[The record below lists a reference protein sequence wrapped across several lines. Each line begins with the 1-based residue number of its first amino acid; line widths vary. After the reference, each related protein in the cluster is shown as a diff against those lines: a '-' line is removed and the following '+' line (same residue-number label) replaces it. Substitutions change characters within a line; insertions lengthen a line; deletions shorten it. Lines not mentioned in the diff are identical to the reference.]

1 MNAVRS
7 SQSLGSFLYLRERRM
22 GNTKLQYAVRAVLAA
37 AAASAVVPAH
47 AQTAPAAANDTAL
60 QEVVVTGSRLAISP
74 NDVSISP
81 ITSLDSLDI
90 QKSGLVRTEDLLNNL
105 PQVVA
110 EQSSGT
116 SISSNGTATVSLRG
130 LGSQRTL
137 VLVNGTRMAPGA
149 GLGVTTTSSADINQ
163 IPADLVE
170 RVDVLTGGASAVYG
184 ADAVAGVVNFVLNTH
199 FEGVRVDA
207 NYGFGR
213 YNNDHTD
220 LQNNLAAAGDPVPTG
235 SVDAGFN
242 KDVSFLAG
250 ANFADGKGNATV
262 YATYLN
268 SSPAVGYQYDYA
280 GCSLNTPSVLPGPG
294 GLSCGGSGTP
304 ATGRFAVYGSTA
316 GSAAIKPVTPSKSYA
331 IDPATGAFRPYV
343 SATDSYNYGGLSFL
357 QRAAERYTAGSFLT
371 YDINDNTSVYSNF
384 MYARNSSEANYGPS
398 GLFTYTGATISC
410 ANPLLTATEVGILCA
425 PAAVAANQLAFPQ
438 NAGTNNINLYV
449 GRRAVE
455 NGPREDNYLSN
466 SFRETVGVKGKWIEG
481 LSYDLYGQVGI
492 NTMHDSQSNYINSTS
507 ATNALNV
514 VTDTRAG
521 SATFGQPVC
530 ESVINGTSPTCVPW
544 NIFQKGGV
552 TPAAIAYI
560 DVPSTYSVT
569 AKEFIVDGSV
579 TADLEKMGMK
589 LPTASAGPSVNL
601 GAEYRS
607 ESYILDPDYVFA
619 NGLNSGGNGAQSAIN
634 GGFHVSEI
642 YTEGRLPVLNDLPA
656 AYDLSFD
663 AGYRYSKYTS
673 GFNTNTYKFGV
684 EYAPIKDVKLRGGY
698 NRAVRAPSVGD
709 LFAPA
714 VIGAGG
720 TADPCWGPVIGGT
733 GGTTGTIQGHDF
745 AYCARTGVTA
755 AEWGNIATNPAA
767 QINTSVGGNIDLKPE
782 IADTFTYGLV
792 FQPTFVAN
800 LSASLDFY
808 YIRIQNTIESLTSNT
823 IINNCGENNSGC
835 DLIHRGAG
843 TGSLWFNT
851 GNFVQATEQNIGT
864 ISTKGIDLASHYS
877 FDTGYGKVGIQLL
890 GTRVLNFY
898 TAPIAGGA
906 AYNCAGYWGTT
917 CGAPTPHWRHV
928 LNTDWQA
935 PWMGLDLSVRWRYI
949 GPSQTDHASQ
959 DPQLASTYYTGTAHI
974 GGYSY
979 LDLSLNMP
987 IASTGIDLR
996 VGVNNLTDKAPPIIP
1011 SGSYSECP
1019 NTSCNDNTWVGT
1031 YDTLGRYL
1039 YAHVQVKF

>member
-1 MNAVRS
+1 
-7 SQSLGSFLYLRERRM
+7 M

-37 AAASAVVPAH
+37 AAASAVGPAY
-47 AQTAPAAANDTAL
+47 AQTAPVVANDTL

-90 QKSGLVRTEDLLNNL
+90 QKTGLVRTEDLLNNL

-110 EQSSGT
+110 EQSGGT

-137 VLVNGTRMAPGA
+137 VLVNGTRLAPGA
-149 GLGVTTTSSADINQ
+149 GLSAAGNNTSSSPDINQ
-163 IPADLVE
+163 IPAELIQ

-184 ADAVAGVVNFVLNTH
+184 ADAVAGVVNFVLDTH
-199 FEGVRVDA
+199 FEGIRFDA

-213 YNNDHTD
+213 FNNDNASF
-220 LQNNLAAAGDPVPTG
+220 LANLTAAHDPLPQST
-235 SVDAGFN
+235 VDAGFN
-242 KDVSFLAG
+242 KDVSFIAG
-250 ANFADGKGNATV
+250 SNFADGKGNATV
-262 YATYLN
+262 YATYLKT
-268 SSPAVGYQYDYA
+268 SPAVGYQYDYA
-280 GCSLNTPSVLPGPG
+280 GCSLNTPSTLPGPG
-294 GLSCGGSGTP
+294 GLHCGGSGTP
-304 ATGRFAVYGSTA
+304 ATGRFAVFGQLPPD
-316 GSAAIKPVTPSKSYA
+316 PVTGKPSPLVPQTPAKAYA
-331 IDPATGAFRPYV
+331 VDPVTGAFRPYV
-343 SATDSYNYGGLSFL
+343 SATDSYNYGGLSYL
-357 QRAAERYTAGSFLT
+357 QRAAERYTAGSFLN
-371 YDINDNTSVYSNF
+371 YDINDSTNVYSDF

-398 GLFTYTGATISC
+398 GLFTYTAATISC
-410 ANPLLTATEVGILCA
+410 ANPLLTPTEVGILCA
-425 PAAVAANQLAFPQ
+425 PNVVAANQRAFPQ

-466 SFRETVGVKGKWIEG
+466 SFRETLGVKGKWIEG

-492 NTMHDSQSNYINSTS
+492 NTMHDSQGNYINATS
-507 ATNALNV
+507 GTNALNV
-514 VTDTRAG
+514 VTDPKTGLPACV
-521 SATFGQPVC
+521 SAL
-530 ESVINGTSPTCVPW
+530 NGTAPTCVPW

-560 DVPSTYSVT
+560 DVPATYSVT

-607 ESYILDPDYVFA
+607 ESYILDPDYIFA
-619 NGLNSGGNGAQSAIN
+619 NGLNSGGNGAQRAIN

-642 YTEGRLPVLNDLPA
+642 FTEFRLPVLNDLPA

-684 EYAPIKDVKLRGGY
+684 EYAPIKDVKLRAGY

-709 LFAPA
+709 LFSPA

-733 GGTTGTIQGHDF
+733 PGTTLGTIQGHNF
-745 AYCARTGVTA
+745 AYCAKTGVTPG
-755 AEWGNIATNPAA
+755 EWGTITTNPAA

-782 IADTFTYGLV
+782 IADTFTYGFV

-800 LSASLDFY
+800 LVASLDFY
-808 YIRIQNTIESLTSNT
+808 YIKIANTIESLSSNT
-823 IINNCGENNSGC
+823 IINNCGNSGIGC
-835 DLIHRGAG
+835 NLIHRGAG

-851 GNFVQATEQNIGT
+851 TNFVTATEQNIGT

-877 FDTGYGKVGIQLL
+877 FDTGYGKLGVQLL
-890 GTRVLNFY
+890 GTRVLNFF
-898 TAPIAGGA
+898 TAPIAGGP

-935 PWMGLDLSVRWRYI
+935 PWAGLDLSLRWRYI
-949 GPSQTDHASQ
+949 GPSQTDHSSQ
-959 DPQLASTYYTGTAHI
+959 DPQLAATYFLPTAHI

-979 LDLSLNMP
+979 LDVSLSAP
-987 IASTGIDLR
+987 IAATGIDLR
-996 VGVNNLTDKAPPIIP
+996 VGVNNLGDKRPPIIP
-1011 SGSYSECP
+1011 SGSYTECP
-1019 NTSCNDNTWVGT
+1019 NSSCNDNTWVGT

>member
-1 MNAVRS
+1 
-7 SQSLGSFLYLRERRM
+7 M

-37 AAASAVVPAH
+37 AAASAAGAPAY

-81 ITSLDSLDI
+81 VTSLDSLDI

-110 EQSSGT
+110 EQSGGT

-137 VLVNGTRMAPGA
+137 VLVNGTRLAPGA
-149 GLGVTTTSSADINQ
+149 GLSAAGNNTSSSPDINQ
-163 IPADLVE
+163 IPAELIE

-213 YNNDHTD
+213 FTNNNAAD
-220 LQNNLAAAGDPVPTG
+220 LAALAAAHDPTPQST
-235 SVDAGFN
+235 VDAGFN
-242 KDVSFLAG
+242 KDVSFIAG
-250 ANFADGKGNATV
+250 SNFADGKGNATV
-262 YATYLN
+262 YATYLKT
-268 SSPAVGYQYDYA
+268 SPAVGYQYDYA
-280 GCSLNTPSVLPGPG
+280 GCSLNTPSTLPGPG
-294 GLSCGGSGTP
+294 GLHCGGSGTP
-304 ATGRFAVYGSTA
+304 ATGRFAVFGQTTPTSPLVSQTPA
-316 GSAAIKPVTPSKSYA
+316 SAYA
-331 IDPATGAFRPYV
+331 IDPTTGAFRPYV

-357 QRAAERYTAGSFLT
+357 QRAAERYTAGSFLN
-371 YDINDNTSVYSNF
+371 YDINDNTNVYSDF

-398 GLFTYTGATISC
+398 GLFTYTAATISC
-410 ANPLLTATEVGILCA
+410 ANPLLSAAEVGILCA
-425 PAAVAANQLAFPQ
+425 PATVAANQIAFPQ

-466 SFRETVGVKGKWIEG
+466 SFRETLGVKGKWIEG
-481 LSYDLYGQVGI
+481 LSYDFYGQVGI
-492 NTMHDSQSNYINSTS
+492 NTMHDSEANFINSTS
-507 ATNALNV
+507 GTNALNV
-514 VTDTRAG
+514 VTDPKTGLPACV
-521 SATFGQPVC
+521 SAL
-530 ESVINGTSPTCVPW
+530 NGTAPTCVPW
-544 NIFQKGGV
+544 NIFAKGGV

-560 DVPSTYSVT
+560 DVPATYSVT

-579 TADLEKMGMK
+579 TADLEKMGIK
-589 LPTASAGPSVNL
+589 LPTASSGPSINL
-601 GAEYRS
+601 GSEYRS
-607 ESYILDPDYVFA
+607 ESYVLDPDYIFA

-642 YTEGRLPVLNDLPA
+642 FTEARLPVLNDLPA
-656 AYDLSFD
+656 AYDLTFD

-673 GFNTNTYKFGV
+673 GFDTNTYKFGV
-684 EYAPIKDVKLRGGY
+684 EYAPIQDVKLRAGY

-709 LFAPA
+709 LFSPA

-733 GGTTGTIQGHDF
+733 VGTTLGTIQGHDF

-755 AEWGNIATNPAA
+755 GEWGNITPNPAA

-800 LSASLDFY
+800 LVASLDFY
-808 YIRIQNTIESLTSNT
+808 YIKIANTIESLSSNT
-823 IINNCGENNSGC
+823 ITNNCGNSGIGC

-851 GNFVQATEQNIGT
+851 TQFVTATEQNIGT

-877 FDTGYGKVGIQLL
+877 FDTGYGKVGVQLL

-898 TAPIAGGA
+898 TAPVAGGP
-906 AYNCAGYWGTT
+906 AYNCAGYWGST
-917 CGAPTPHWRHV
+917 CGPPTPHWRHV

-935 PWMGLDLSVRWRYI
+935 PWAGLDLSVRWRYI
-949 GPSQTDHASQ
+949 GPSQTDHSSQ
-959 DPQLASTYYTGTAHI
+959 DPQLAATYFLPTAHI

-979 LDLSLNMP
+979 IDLSLSAP
-987 IASTGIDLR
+987 IAATGIDLR
-996 VGVNNLTDKAPPIIP
+996 VGVNNLGDKRPPIIAN
-1011 SGSYSECP
+1011 GSYTDCP

>member
-1 MNAVRS
+1 
-7 SQSLGSFLYLRERRM
+7 M

-37 AAASAVVPAH
+37 AAATAAGAPAY
-47 AQTAPAAANDTAL
+47 AQTAPAAASDAAL

-110 EQSSGT
+110 EQSGGT

-137 VLVNGTRMAPGA
+137 VLVNGTRLAPGA
-149 GLGVTTTSSADINQ
+149 GLGTSITSSADINQ
-163 IPADLVE
+163 IPADLIE

-199 FEGVRVDA
+199 FEGVRLDA

-213 YNNDHTD
+213 YNNDHSD
-220 LQNNLAAAGDPVPTG
+220 LLANLAAAGDPAPP
-235 SVDAGFN
+235 SVTDAGFN
-242 KDVSFLAG
+242 KDLSFLAG
-250 ANFADGKGNATV
+250 SNVADGKGNATV
-262 YATYLN
+262 YATYLRT
-268 SSPAVGYQYDYA
+268 SPAVGNQYDYA
-280 GCSLNTPSVLPGPG
+280 GCSLNTPSTLPGPG
-294 GLSCGGSGTP
+294 GLHCGGSGTP
-304 ATGRFAVYGSTA
+304 ATGRFAVYGV
-316 GSAAIKPVTPSKSYA
+316 AAAPNSPLVTQTPAAAYA
-331 IDPATGAFRPYV
+331 IDPTTGAFRPYD

-357 QRAAERYTAGSFLT
+357 QRAAERYTAGSFIN
-371 YDINDNTSVYSNF
+371 YDINDNTNVYSNF

-398 GLFTYTGATISC
+398 GLFSYTAATISC
-410 ANPLLTATEVGILCA
+410 ANPLLSAQEVAILCA
-425 PAAVAANQLAFPQ
+425 PNVVAANQRAFPQ

-466 SFRETVGVKGKWIEG
+466 SFRETLGVKGKWIEG

-492 NTMHDSQSNYINSTS
+492 NTMHDEEGDFINSTS

-514 VTDTRAG
+514 VTNP
-521 SATFGQPVC
+521 ATGLPACVAAL
-530 ESVINGTSPTCVPW
+530 NGTSPSCVPW
-544 NIFQKGGV
+544 NIFAKGGV
-552 TPAAIAYI
+552 TPAAIGYI
-560 DVPSTYSVT
+560 DTPSTYSIT
-569 AKEFIVDGSV
+569 TQEFIVDGSV

-589 LPTASAGPSVNL
+589 LPTATSGPSINL

-607 ESYILDPDYVFA
+607 ESYNLAPDYVFE
-619 NGLNSGGNGAQSAIN
+619 NGLNSGGNGAQSPVD

-642 YTEGRLPVLNDLPA
+642 FTEARLPILNDLPL
-656 AYDLSFD
+656 AYDLNID

-673 GFNTNTYKFGV
+673 GFDTNTYKFGL

-709 LFAPA
+709 LFSPA
-714 VIGAGG
+714 LIGAGG
-720 TADPCWGPVIGGT
+720 TADPCWGPVIGGVA
-733 GGTTGTIQGHDF
+733 GTTQGTIQGHDF
-745 AYCARTGVTA
+745 AYCARTGVTQ
-755 AEWGNIATNPAA
+755 AEWGNITTNPAA
-767 QINTSVGGNIDLKPE
+767 QINTSVGGNINLKPE
-782 IADTFTYGLV
+782 IADTFTYGFV

-800 LSASLDFY
+800 LVASLDFY
-808 YIRIQNTIESLTSNT
+808 YIRIENTIESLSSNT
-823 IINNCGENNSGC
+823 IINNCGENDIGC

-851 GNFVQATEQNIGT
+851 TNFVTATEQNIGT

-877 FDTGYGKVGIQLL
+877 YDIGYGKLGFQLL

-935 PWMGLDLSVRWRYI
+935 PWAGLDLSVRWRYI
-949 GPSQTDHASQ
+949 APTQTDHSSQ
-959 DPQLASTYYTGTAHI
+959 DPQLAATYFLPTAHI

-979 LDLSLNMP
+979 IDLSLSAP
-987 IASTGIDLR
+987 IAATGIDLR
-996 VGVNNLTDKAPPIIP
+996 VGVNNLTGKAPPIIP
-1011 SGSYSECP
+1011 SGSYTECP

>member
-1 MNAVRS
+1 
-7 SQSLGSFLYLRERRM
+7 M

-90 QKSGLVRTEDLLNNL
+90 AKSGLVRTEDLLNNL
-105 PQVVA
+105 PSVVA
-110 EQSSGT
+110 EQSGGT

-130 LGSQRTL
+130 LGSQRTM
-137 VLVNGTRMAPGA
+137 VLVNGTRLAPGA
-149 GLGVTTTSSADINQ
+149 GLSAAGNNTSSSPDINQ
-163 IPADLVE
+163 IPADLIE

-199 FEGVRVDA
+199 FEGVRIDS

-213 YNNDHTD
+213 YNNDHQD
-220 LQNNLAAAGDPVPTG
+220 LLNNLIAKGDPVPP
-235 SVDAGFN
+235 SVTDAGFN
-242 KDVSFLAG
+242 KDISFLAG
-250 ANFADGKGNATV
+250 SNFADGKGNATV
-262 YATYLN
+262 YATYLRT
-268 SSPAVGYQYDYA
+268 SPAVGYQYDYA

-304 ATGRFAVYGSTA
+304 ATGRFAVYGSTVA
-316 GSAAIKPVTPSKSYA
+316 GGAVKPVTPASSYA
-331 IDPATGAFRPYV
+331 IDPTTGAFRPY
-343 SATDSYNYGGLSFL
+343 SNATDSYNYGGLSFL
-357 QRAAERYTAGSFLT
+357 QRAAERYTAGSFLN
-371 YDINDNTSVYSNF
+371 YDINDHTNVYSDF

-398 GLFTYTGATISC
+398 GLFSYTAATISC
-410 ANPLLTATEVGILCA
+410 ANPLLSAQELSILCA
-425 PAAVAANQLAFPQ
+425 PATIAANQLAFPQ

-466 SFRETVGVKGKWIEG
+466 SFRETLGVKGKWLEG
-481 LSYDLYGQVGI
+481 LSYDLYGQIGI
-492 NTMHDSQSNYINSTS
+492 NTMHDSEANFINSTS
-507 ATNALNV
+507 GTNALNV
-514 VTDTRAG
+514 IQT
-521 SATFGQPVC
+521 ATGPQCVVGP
-530 ESVINGTSPTCVPW
+530 PCVPW
-544 NIFQKGGV
+544 DIFQKGGV
-552 TPAAIAYI
+552 TPAAINYI
-560 DVPSTYSVT
+560 DVPATYSVT
-569 AKEFIVDGSV
+569 VKEFIVDGSV
-579 TADLEKMGMK
+579 TADLEKFGMK
-589 LPTASAGPSVNL
+589 LPTASSGPSFNL

-607 ESYILDPDYVFA
+607 ENYIFDPDYIFE
-619 NGLNSGGNGAQSAIN
+619 NGLNSGGNGAQSPID

-709 LFAPA
+709 LFSPS

-720 TADPCWGPVIGGT
+720 TADPCWGPVVGGT

-767 QINTSVGGNIDLKPE
+767 QINTSVGGNINLKPE
-782 IADTFTYGLV
+782 IADTFTYGFV
-792 FQPTFVAN
+792 FQPTFVPN
-800 LSASLDFY
+800 LVASLDFY
-808 YIRIQNTIESLTSNT
+808 YIRIKNTIESLTSNT
-823 IINNCGENNSGC
+823 ITNNCGENNIGC

-843 TGSLWFNT
+843 TGSLWFN
-851 GNFVQATEQNIGT
+851 NNDFVTATEQNIGT

-890 GTRVLNFY
+890 GTRVLNSFV
-898 TAPIAGGA
+898 APIAGGA

-928 LNTDWQA
+928 LNSDWQA
-935 PWMGLDLSVRWRYI
+935 PWAGLDLSVRWRYI
-949 GPSQTDHASQ
+949 GPTQTDHSSQ
-959 DPQLASTYYTGTAHI
+959 DPQLASTYYLGTAHI

-979 LDLSLNMP
+979 IDLSLSAP

-996 VGVNNLTDKAPPIIP
+996 VGVNNLTGKAPPIIP

>member
-1 MNAVRS
+1 
-7 SQSLGSFLYLRERRM
+7 L
-22 GNTKLQYAVRAVLAA
+22 
-37 AAASAVVPAH
+37 
-47 AQTAPAAANDTAL
+47 
-60 QEVVVTGSRLAISP
+60 
-74 NDVSISP
+74 
-81 ITSLDSLDI
+81 
-90 QKSGLVRTEDLLNNL
+90 
-105 PQVVA
+105 
-110 EQSSGT
+110 
-116 SISSNGTATVSLRG
+116 
-130 LGSQRTL
+130 
-137 VLVNGTRMAPGA
+137 APGA
-149 GLGVTTTSSADINQ
+149 GLSAAGNNTSSSPDINQ
-163 IPADLVE
+163 IPAELIQ

-184 ADAVAGVVNFVLNTH
+184 ADAVAGVVNFVLDTH
-199 FEGVRVDA
+199 FEGVKVDA
-207 NYGFGR
+207 QYGFNR
-213 YNNDHTD
+213 YSNDHTD
-220 LQNNLAAAGDPVPTG
+220 LLNNLKNAGDPMPAST
-235 SVDAGFN
+235 VDAGFN
-242 KDVSFLAG
+242 KNVSIVMG
-250 ANFADGKGNATV
+250 SNFADGKGNATV

-268 SSPAVGYQYDYA
+268 TSPAVGYQYDYA
-280 GCSLNTPSVLPGPG
+280 GCSLNTPSTLPGPG

-304 ATGRFAVYGSTA
+304 ATGRFAVYGSTVA
-316 GSAAIKPVTPSKSYA
+316 GGAVKPVTPASSYA
-331 IDPATGAFRPYV
+331 IDPATGAFRPY
-343 SATDSYNYGGLSFL
+343 SNATDSYNYGGLSFL
-357 QRAAERYTAGSFLT
+357 QRAAERYTAGAFLN
-371 YDINDNTSVYSNF
+371 YDINDNTNVYSDF

-398 GLFTYTGATISC
+398 GLFTYTGATVSC
-410 ANPLLTATEVGILCA
+410 ANPLLSAAEVSILCA
-425 PAAVAANQLAFPQ
+425 PATVAANQLAFPQ

-466 SFRETVGVKGKWIEG
+466 SFRETLGVQGKWIEG
-481 LSYDLYGQVGI
+481 LSYNLYGQVGI
-492 NTMHDSQSNYINSTS
+492 NTMHDSQGGYINATS
-507 ATNALNV
+507 GTNALNV
-514 VTDTRAG
+514 VTDNRAG

-530 ESVINGTSPTCVPW
+530 EAAINGTATNCVPW
-544 NIFQKGGV
+544 NIFAKGGV

-560 DVPSTYSVT
+560 DVPATYSVT
-569 AKEFIVDGSV
+569 AKEYIVDGSV

-589 LPTASAGPSVNL
+589 LPSASAGPSINV

-607 ESYILDPDYVFA
+607 ESYVLDPDYIFA

-642 YTEGRLPVLNDLPA
+642 FTEGRLPVLNDLPA
-656 AYDLSFD
+656 AYNLSFD

-673 GFNTNTYKFGV
+673 GFDTNTYKFGV
-684 EYAPIKDVKLRGGY
+684 EYAPIKDVKFRGGY

-709 LFAPA
+709 LFSPA

-720 TADPCWGPVIGGT
+720 TADPCWGPVVGGT

-767 QINTSVGGNIDLKPE
+767 QINTSVGGSNALKPE
-782 IADTFTYGLV
+782 KADTFTYGLV
-792 FQPTFVAN
+792 FQPNFVPN
-800 LSASLDFY
+800 LVASLDFY

-823 IINNCGENNSGC
+823 IINNCGNNDSGC
-835 DLIHRGAG
+835 DLVHRGAG
-843 TGSLWFNT
+843 TGSLWFN
-851 GNFVQATEQNIGT
+851 NSDFVTATEQNIGT

-890 GTRVLNFY
+890 GTRVLNFF

-917 CGAPTPHWRHV
+917 CGAPNPHWRHV

-935 PWMGLDLSVRWRYI
+935 PWMGLDVSLRWRYI
-949 GPSQTDHASQ
+949 GPTQTDHASQ
-959 DPQLASTYYTGTAHI
+959 DPQLSSTYYTGTAHI

-979 LDLSLNMP
+979 LDLSLSMP

-996 VGVNNLTDKAPPIIP
+996 VGVNNLADKPPPIIP

-1031 YDTLGRYL
+1031 YDTMGRYL

>member
-1 MNAVRS
+1 
-7 SQSLGSFLYLRERRM
+7 M

-37 AAASAVVPAH
+37 AAASAVAPAAY
-47 AQTAPAAANDTAL
+47 AQTAAAVANDAAL

-81 ITSLDSLDI
+81 VTSLDALDI

-110 EQSSGT
+110 EQSGGT
-116 SISSNGTATVSLRG
+116 SISANGTATVSLRG

-137 VLVNGTRMAPGA
+137 VLVNGTRLAPGA
-149 GLGVTTTSSADINQ
+149 GLGTTTTSSADINQ
-163 IPADLVE
+163 IPADLIE

-199 FEGVRVDA
+199 FEGVKIDA
-207 NYGFGR
+207 QYGFNR
-213 YNNDHTD
+213 YSNNHAD
-220 LQNNLAAAGDPVPTG
+220 LLANLSAKGDPLPDST
-235 SVDAGFN
+235 VDAGFN
-242 KDVSFLAG
+242 KDVSILMG
-250 ANFADGKGNATV
+250 SNFADGKGNATV
-262 YATYLN
+262 YATYLKT
-268 SSPAVGYQYDYA
+268 SPAVGYQYDYA
-280 GCSLNTPSVLPGPG
+280 GCSLNTPSKLPGPG

-304 ATGRFAVYGSTA
+304 GTGRFAVYGSTVA
-316 GSAAIKPVTPSKSYA
+316 GGAVKPVTPASSYA
-331 IDPATGAFRPYV
+331 IDPATGAFRPY
-343 SATDSYNYGGLSFL
+343 SNATDSYNYGGLSFL
-357 QRAAERYTAGSFLT
+357 QRAAERYTAGSFLN
-371 YDINDNTSVYSNF
+371 YDINDKTNVYSDF

-398 GLFTYTGATISC
+398 GLLTYTGATVSC
-410 ANPLLTATEVGILCA
+410 GGPAGVNPLFSQAEAAVFCA
-425 PAAVAANQLAFPQ
+425 PATIAANQLAFPQ

-466 SFRETVGVKGKWIEG
+466 SFRETLGVKGKWIEG

-492 NTMHDSQSNYINSTS
+492 NTMHDSQGNYINATS
-507 ATNALNV
+507 GTNALNV
-514 VTDTRAG
+514 VTDP
-521 SATFGQPVC
+521 ATGQPACVAAL
-530 ESVINGTSPTCVPW
+530 NGTAPTCVPW
-544 NIFQKGGV
+544 NIFAKGGV

-560 DVPSTYSVT
+560 DVPATYSVT
-569 AKEFIVDGSV
+569 TKEYIVDGSV

-589 LPTASAGPSVNL
+589 LPTASSGPSVNL

-607 ESYILDPDYVFA
+607 ESYVLDPDYIFA

-642 YTEGRLPVLNDLPA
+642 FTEGNLPVANDLPGV
-656 AYDLSFD
+656 YSLELN

-673 GFNTNTYKFGV
+673 GFDTNTYKFGL

-698 NRAVRAPSVGD
+698 NRAVRAPGVGD

-720 TADPCWGPVIGGT
+720 TADPCWGPVVGGT

-767 QINTSVGGNIDLKPE
+767 QINTSVGGNINLKPE
-782 IADTFTYGLV
+782 KADTFTYGVV

-800 LSASLDFY
+800 LVASLDFY
-808 YIRIQNTIESLTSNT
+808 YIRIQNTIVSLTSNT
-823 IINNCGENNSGC
+823 IINNCGQNDSGC

-851 GNFVQATEQNIGT
+851 SNFVTATEQNIGT

-877 FDTGYGKVGIQLL
+877 FDTGYGKLGVQLL
-890 GTRVLNFY
+890 GTRVLNFF

-935 PWMGLDLSVRWRYI
+935 PWMGLDVSLRWRYI
-949 GPSQTDHASQ
+949 GPTQTDHVSQ
-959 DPQLASTYYTGTAHI
+959 DPQLASTYYTGTARI

-979 LDLSLNMP
+979 LDLSLSAP

-996 VGVNNLTDKAPPIIP
+996 VGVNNLTGKAPPIIP

-1039 YAHVQVKF
+1039 YAHIQVKF

>member
-1 MNAVRS
+1 
-7 SQSLGSFLYLRERRM
+7 M

-37 AAASAVVPAH
+37 AAASAVAPVY
-47 AQTAPAAANDTAL
+47 AQTAPAAANASDTAL

-105 PQVVA
+105 PSVVA
-110 EQSSGT
+110 EQSGGT

-130 LGSQRTL
+130 LGSQRTM
-137 VLVNGTRMAPGA
+137 VLVNGTRLAPGA
-149 GLGVTTTSSADINQ
+149 GLSAAGNNTSSSPDINQ
-163 IPADLVE
+163 IPAELIE

-213 YNNDHTD
+213 YENNHAD
-220 LQNNLAAAGDPVPTG
+220 LLANLSAAGNPIPDST
-235 SVDAGFN
+235 VDAGFN
-242 KDVSFLAG
+242 KDVSILMG
-250 ANFADGKGNATV
+250 SNFADGKGNATV
-262 YATYLN
+262 YATYLKT
-268 SSPAVGYQYDYA
+268 SPAVGYQYDYA

-304 ATGRFAVYGSTA
+304 ATGRFAVYGSTVA
-316 GSAAIKPVTPSKSYA
+316 GGAVKPVTPAGSYA
-331 IDPATGAFRPYV
+331 IDPATGAFRPY
-343 SATDSYNYGGLSFL
+343 SNATDSYNYGALSFL
-357 QRAAERYTAGSFLT
+357 QRASERYTAGSFLN
-371 YDINDNTSVYSNF
+371 YDINESTSVYSDF

-398 GLFTYTGATISC
+398 GLFTYTGVTVSC
-410 ANPLLTATEVGILCA
+410 ANPLLSAQEVGILCA
-425 PAAVAANQLAFPQ
+425 PATVAANQLAFPQ

-481 LSYDLYGQVGI
+481 LTYDLYGQVGI
-492 NTMHDSQSNYINSTS
+492 NTMHDSQAGYINATS
-507 ATNALNV
+507 GANALNV
-514 VTDTRAG
+514 VTDP
-521 SATFGQPVC
+521 ATGLPAC
-530 ESVINGTSPTCVPW
+530 AAALNGTAPTCVPW
-544 NIFQKGGV
+544 NIFAKGGV
-552 TPAAIAYI
+552 TQAAINFI
-560 DVPSTYSVT
+560 NVPATYSVT
-569 AKEFIVDGSV
+569 AKEYIVDGSV

-589 LPTASAGPSVNL
+589 LPTAASGPRFNL

-607 ESYILDPDYVFA
+607 ESYVLDPDFIFA

-634 GGFHVSEI
+634 GGFHVSEVFTELGVPLVNDVPGI
-642 YTEGRLPVLNDLPA
+642 YTLELN
-656 AYDLSFD
+656 
-663 AGYRYSKYTS
+663 AGYRYSSYTS

-684 EYAPIKDVKLRGGY
+684 EYAPIKDVKIRAGY

-709 LFAPA
+709 LFSPA

-767 QINTSVGGNIDLKPE
+767 QINTSVGGNINLKPE
-782 IADTFTYGLV
+782 KADTFTYGVV
-792 FQPTFVAN
+792 FQPTFVSN
-800 LSASLDFY
+800 LVASLDFY

-823 IINNCGENNSGC
+823 IVNNCGQNDSGC

-843 TGSLWFNT
+843 TGSLWFN
-851 GNFVQATEQNIGT
+851 NNDFVTATEQNIGT

-890 GTRVLNFY
+890 GTRVLNFFI
-898 TAPIAGGA
+898 APIAGGA

-917 CGAPTPHWRHV
+917 CNAPTPHWRHV

-935 PWMGLDLSVRWRYI
+935 PWLGLDVSLRWRYI
-949 GPSQTDHASQ
+949 GPTQTDHASQ
-959 DPQLASTYYTGTAHI
+959 DPQLSSTYYSGTAHI
-974 GGYSY
+974 GGFSY
-979 LDLSLNMP
+979 LDMSLSMP
-987 IASTGIDLR
+987 IAATGIDLR

-1019 NTSCNDNTWVGT
+1019 NNSCNDNTWVGT

>member
-1 MNAVRS
+1 
-7 SQSLGSFLYLRERRM
+7 M

-37 AAASAVVPAH
+37 AAASAMAPAY
-47 AQTAPAAANDTAL
+47 AQTAAPAVANDAAL

-81 ITSLDSLDI
+81 VTSLDALDI

-105 PQVVA
+105 PSVVA
-110 EQSSGT
+110 EQSGGT

-137 VLVNGTRMAPGA
+137 VLVNGTRLAPGA
-149 GLGVTTTSSADINQ
+149 GLSAAGNNTSSSPDINQ
-163 IPADLVE
+163 IPAELIQ

-199 FEGVRVDA
+199 FEGVKIDA
-207 NYGFGR
+207 QYGFNR
-213 YNNDHTD
+213 YSNDHAD
-220 LQNNLAAAGDPVPTG
+220 LINNLKAAGDPVPDST
-235 SVDAGFN
+235 VDAGFN
-242 KDVSFLAG
+242 KEVSILMG
-250 ANFADGKGNATV
+250 SNFADGKGNATV
-262 YATYLN
+262 YATYLKT
-268 SSPAVGYQYDYA
+268 SPAVGYQYDYA
-280 GCSLNTPSVLPGPG
+280 GCSLNTPSKLPGPG

-304 ATGRFAVYGSTA
+304 ATGRFAVYGLI
-316 GSAAIKPVTPSKSYA
+316 GGAIKPATAASSYA
-331 IDPATGAFRPYV
+331 IDPGTGAFRPY
-343 SATDSYNYGGLSFL
+343 SNATDSYNYGGLSFL
-357 QRAAERYTAGSFLT
+357 QRAAERYTAGSFLN
-371 YDINDNTSVYSNF
+371 YDINDSTNVYSDF

-398 GLFTYTGATISC
+398 GLFTYTGATVSC
-410 ANPLLTATEVGILCA
+410 GGPAGVNPLFSAAEAAVFCA
-425 PAAVAANQLAFPQ
+425 PATVAANQLAFPQ

-481 LSYDLYGQVGI
+481 LSYDLYGQVGL
-492 NTMHDSQSNYINSTS
+492 NTMHDSQGNYINATS
-507 ATNALNV
+507 GTNALNV

-521 SATFGQPVC
+521 SATLGQPVC
-530 ESVINGTSPTCVPW
+530 ESVINGTAPTCVPW
-544 NIFQKGGV
+544 NIFAKGGV
-552 TPAAIAYI
+552 TPAAIGYI
-560 DVPSTYSVT
+560 DVPATYSVT
-569 AKEFIVDGSV
+569 VKEYIVDGSV
-579 TADLEKMGMK
+579 TADMEKFGFK
-589 LPTASAGPSVNL
+589 LPTASTGPSVNL

-607 ESYILDPDYVFA
+607 ESYVLDPDYIFA

-634 GGFHVSEI
+634 GGFHASEI
-642 YTEGRLPVLNDLPA
+642 FTEARLPVLNDLPA

-673 GFNTNTYKFGV
+673 GFDTNTYKFGV
-684 EYAPIKDVKLRGGY
+684 EYAPIKDVKIRGGY

-709 LFAPA
+709 LFSPA

-720 TADPCWGPVIGGT
+720 TADPCWGPVVGAVAGNPT
-733 GGTTGTIQGHDF
+733 SGTIQGHDF
-745 AYCARTGVTA
+745 AYCARTGVTPG
-755 AEWGNIATNPAA
+755 EWGNIATNPAA
-767 QINTSVGGNIDLKPE
+767 QINTSVGGSLNLKPE
-782 IADTFTYGLV
+782 KADTFTYGVV
-792 FQPTFVAN
+792 FQPTFVPN
-800 LSASLDFY
+800 LVASLDFY

-823 IINNCGENNSGC
+823 IINNCGNNNSGC

-851 GNFVQATEQNIGT
+851 GNYVTATEQNIGT

-877 FDTGYGKVGIQLL
+877 FDTGYGKMGIQLL

-917 CGAPTPHWRHV
+917 CGAPNPHWRHV

-935 PWMGLDLSVRWRYI
+935 PWLGLDVSLRWRYI
-949 GPSQTDHASQ
+949 GPTQTDHASQ
-959 DPQLASTYYTGTAHI
+959 DPQLSSTYYTGTAHI

-979 LDLSLNMP
+979 LDLSLSMP

-1019 NTSCNDNTWVGT
+1019 NSSCNDNTWVGT
-1031 YDTLGRYL
+1031 YDTMGRYL